1 MGLQVCVGVGAG
13 FLSPQKLRLS
23 RAENLARSLAFA
35 RHALALKEGVALPIP
50 PSWVRSLSTIDSRQR
65 QSLGSSLFFPLF
77 GHEIARVQLCEVEV
91 AAFPRWLAGTTTN
104 KGESTREGEPR
115 EARTVAE
122 PGKRRAHAIL

>member
-1 MGLQVCVGVGAG
+1 MVGLQVLRG
-13 FLSPQKLRLS
+13 SPQKLRLS
-23 RAENLARSLAFA
+23 RAENLARSLFAFA

-122 PGKRRAHAIL
+122 PGERRAHAIL